1 MSLFRP
7 FTIIFWEWKATDAQT
22 LAQEYV
28 YRFAHE
34 WANIQY
40 AFIIF
45 ILTKCCP
52 TKIGNKTFSERE
64 KIFSKNGAVF
74 CVSKNIRHWIF
85 EFGSAVCPQ
94 IFDLGIFY
102 AKTFFPV
109 AKVWIKRS
117 FFRPFSCIYPLR
129 SPWPKLKI
137 EILHQ
142 FFKYNSQ

>member
-1 MSLFRP
+1 MSLSRP
-7 FTIIFWEWKATDAQT
+7 FTIIFCEWKATDTQRFFQDT
-22 LAQEYV
+22 SQGYV
-28 YRFAHE
+28 CRFSHE

-40 AFIIF
+40 AFIIS
-45 ILTKCCP
+45 ILTKCCS
-52 TKIGNKTFSERE
+52 TRIGKKTSSERE
-64 KIFSKNGAVF
+64 KCLAKMALFFAFWRTYGTEYLILGVPY
-74 CVSKNIRHWIF
+74 V
-85 EFGSAVCPQ
+85 
-94 IFDLGIFY
+94 LGILY

>member
-1 MSLFRP
+1 MSRFRP
-7 FTIIFWEWKATDAQT
+7 FTIIFCKWKAADAQT
-22 LAQEYV
+22 LVQDNSQEYV

-45 ILTKCCP
+45 ILTKSGF
-52 TKIGNKTFSERE
+52 TKIEKKTFSERE
-64 KIFSKNGAVF
+64 KMFSKNGAAF
-74 CVSKNIRHWIF
+74 CILKNIRHWIF
-85 EFGSAVCPQ
+85 DFGSAVCSR
-94 IFDLGIFY
+94 IFVLGIFY

-129 SPWPKLKI
+129 SLWPKLKI
-137 EILHQ
+137 EILH
-142 FFKYNSQ
+142 